1 MADGFRRRILVGL
14 ALFGAAIAYA
24 ALGPANLQIR
34 LGLHWLLE
42 HFLVFFAV
50 TVLACVAYPQPMR
63 VAAVLLPFAVGIEAA
78 QALTPDRT
86 PDIAT
91 ALVSAA
97 SVASAALLVDRIL
110 TWRRHR
116 QRT

>member
-1 MADGFRRRILVGL
+1 MPGGFRRWILVGL
-14 ALFGAAIAYA
+14 VLFGAGLAYA
-24 ALGPANLQIR
+24 ALGPATWQIR

-42 HFLVFFAV
+42 HFLVFFAL

-78 QALTPDRT
+78 QVLTPDRT

-97 SVASAALLVDRIL
+97 SVASAALLVDGFL
-110 TWRRHR
+110 AWRRYR
-116 QRT
+116 

>member
-1 MADGFRRRILVGL
+1 MPDGFPRWILVGL
-14 ALFGAAIAYA
+14 VLLGAALAYA
-24 ALGPANLQIR
+24 ALGPANWQIR
-34 LGLHWLLE
+34 LGLRWLLE
-42 HFLVFFAV
+42 HFLVFFAL
-50 TVLACVAYPQPMR
+50 TVLACIAYPQPMR

-97 SVASAALLVDRIL
+97 SVASAALLVDGFL
-110 TWRRHR
+110 AGWRYP
-116 QRT
+116 QEI